1 MRRLPLLILISAL
14 AVHSAQAQETATQR
28 DAGELAVELQR
39 EMEALQQLQGRLGR
53 IEEQVEEFEKRQRLR
68 RSLQAAADEESRP
81 TCVKTKTLEM
91 RRVPA
96 ADEPL
101 FNIASDDATL
111 EEILNALSS
120 LSGLAI
126 AFHADI
132 GDEYL
137 HKRVWM
143 DLQEVELSE
152 ALEILAGLQS
162 LGVVI
167 DENGAVIAPITA
179 LSSKPIEKQLREMAM
194 DAYQRALVRYPGSLD
209 APAAYLG
216 IARYYRSCGFLPA
229 AIEAAENV
237 IKRYEASPAC
247 ARAVLFIGDC
257 HEAAGDYKAARE
269 AYSRYVDAYPAAEDL
284 GDVALKIGQTL
295 MREEMFSRAV
305 PVLEDVIRGCG
316 ETEIVIRARL
326 QLAECLLNDGRYDEA
341 MAELSA
347 AERQGKEYKR
357 AEISF
362 MIAECLLR
370 LNKPGLA
377 RVRLK
382 EVVETAESDLLA
394 ERAYYMLGD
403 AFHKEG
409 NVLDALEAYRGACAR
424 FPAGVLRDTASLRF
438 CHVYLDMGLYGEVE
452 QVLAGLPND
461 KQHPEMAPVVIA
473 LMENRLG
480 EVSCEALDAIL
491 RDSRWQIDVETDPKS
506 LLLIAGALLRER
518 IYEEARDRAERAA
531 VLATDEGM
539 RAEACKIAGECRR
552 RLDEIERAA
561 MALGGEL

>member
-1 MRRLPLLILISAL
+1 MRRLPLLILIGVLS
-14 AVHSAQAQETATQR
+14 VHSAVAQKPEGQR
-28 DAGELAVELQR
+28 DASELAMELQQ
-39 EMEALQQLQGRLGR
+39 EMEALEQLQGRLGR

-68 RSLQAAADEESRP
+68 RSLQAAAEEEERP
-81 TCVKTKTLEM
+81 AYVKTKTLEM

-101 FNIASDDATL
+101 FNIHSDDATL
-111 EEILNALSS
+111 EEVLSALRS

-132 GDEYL
+132 GNEYL
-137 HKRVWM
+137 HKRIWM

-167 DENGAVIAPITA
+167 DENGAVIAPVTA
-179 LSSKPIEKQLREMAM
+179 LSSKPVDKLLREMAM
-194 DAYQRALVRYPGSLD
+194 DAYQRALVRYPGSPD

-216 IARYYRSCGFLPA
+216 IARYYRACGFLPA

-237 IKRYEASPAC
+237 IKRYDTSPAC
-247 ARAVLFIGDC
+247 AQAVLFIGDC
-257 HEAAGDYKAARE
+257 HESNGDYKAARE
-269 AYSRYVDAYPAAEDL
+269 AYRRYMDAYPAAEDL
-284 GDVALKIGQTL
+284 GEVALKIGRTL
-295 MREEMFSRAV
+295 MSEEIYSLAV
-305 PVLEDVIRGCG
+305 PLLEDVIRGCG
-316 ETEIVIRARL
+316 ETDVVIRARL
-326 QLAECLLNDGRYDEA
+326 KLAECLLNEGRYDEA

-347 AERQGKEYKR
+347 AERQGKEYKG

-382 EVVETAESDLLA
+382 DVVEMAESDLLA

-409 NVLDALEAYRGACAR
+409 KVLDALEAYRGAAAR
-424 FPAGVLRDTASLRF
+424 FPGGVLRDTAPLRF
-438 CHVYLDMGLYGEVE
+438 CRVYLDMGLYGEVE
-452 QVLAGLPND
+452 QVLAGLPSD
-461 KQHPEMAPVVIA
+461 KQVPEMAPVVIA

-480 EVSCEALDAIL
+480 DIRCETLEAIL

-506 LLLIAGALLRER
+506 LLIIARALLHER

-531 VLATDEGM
+531 VLAADERA